1 MGQTF
6 LRIKFKKNE
15 RVDNWE
21 REPDEGKQLE
31 NERQRD
37 GQKEIDRKRQKEMK
51 GKQNHKQRK
60 RRNPRLICIE
70 ITQKH
75 T

>member
-37 GQKEIDRKRQKEMK
+37 GQKEIDRWKKAERDKRKTEPQAEKEEK
-51 GKQNHKQRK
+51 
-60 RRNPRLICIE
+60 P
-70 ITQKH
+70 
-75 T
+75 